1 MNRFRTKKK
10 NKEEAAATAAAAA
23 AAASAASFTRAST
36 EENHSFMGFRRNK
49 KAPEEVKEEIDLS
62 SALPATDDFRTSLLM
77 TGLSARFSMLREQ
90 DDPNTKIGK
99 ALDDS
104 VLFPSGSTSAA
115 AKRQS
120 RMMMDFGGFRGLDDI
135 AEVES
140 IRGMRPP
147 PFMRTHSF
155 ASDTDSLGDSIMN
168 RTRPTDGNNLFGG
181 RQKIYRIPAGA
192 VSSKSLA
199 EGGMGGRALY
209 DDDVALSEFQK
220 LRQEKKDQFLQ
231 YGYTSDE
238 GASAN
243 VNSLLLSADSYEATS
258 PYTRSESPSPIDYN
272 LRRETSSTTSS
283 GGARNSTAATSVV
296 SQSGGLAS
304 SLGKDWQSPSLTQSS
319 LSNTSLAEGRSEKNE
334 KNDGTHVPVERT
346 TTMRIRR
353 LYEQGLNQD
362 MHEQQN
368 SALSRID
375 TLSGKRMLRSKTPDL
390 NASASPSPTPSFGF
404 KDSLSNSN
412 STNNSPSMGT
422 VTSTLERLERR
433 QALAKSS
440 STNLRSISPPMSG
453 SSIGSPLPGTISART
468 SSEGLS
474 GLNMVGLGLNRKT
487 SAAGSIAGSGPTN
500 PPLSPPISE
509 SGVSS
514 SVRGSGEIP
523 GSFPLPLMA
532 IQPNDMGKATA
543 MGMFQK
549 PTLPYDES
557 RFAQRQ
563 LQLQQGRETP
573 TESVRSDSKLQQSF
587 LFDGDDD
594 DESNYDDNESQRSG
608 KSGKS
613 VKSSS
618 TQQDAVRPQVVLQRP
633 SDADHPAF
641 RQQTSPAIIP
651 EEPEIPTTMVTADEP
666 SSDAN
671 MSSGEPVD
679 SPTLG
684 PGGGLSGMVLQHLRS
699 TSNASSV
706 YSMVSPQNSGFE
718 GVTHTNHLNFDF
730 GDSVAGSRSNTDH
743 LDLKLSHPWDDS
755 NNWTASIY
763 SSISTSESYLSSDK
777 KIEAPLPPL
786 PSAPPPP
793 VPSTTAAS
801 TPTQAPPTPRAPA
814 AAVPTE
820 PTRRA
825 PSLRSVSSRSRVTN
839 SIADSNRS
847 SAHTDNIPGEN
858 EEDDF
863 ASQLAS
869 ARRRVQERL
878 TTYAESE
885 SSRSN
890 SPQLLASEPS
900 PMMSSFQHLP
910 SLSHNQSQSQTHPQ
924 APPTSSI
931 KSNPL
936 GILRAKSSR
945 GSLLD
950 RTRDAAPSAPP
961 VPSPSLPK
969 MLGLGASTMS
979 TAPSPS
985 KQSFEQSSF
994 GEPSAPPAV
1003 ESAPVHNVQTSFSS
1017 APRSSTSTEA
1027 EYADDDEA
1035 DRSASANG
1043 SVSESSNAM
1052 HPGLLA
1058 FRNARRQ
1065 LQKRK
1070 EIETLGRHGDAERS
1084 SSATP
1089 PPMPGAMS
1097 SSPAHSRSPPRQRR
1111 PTVSA
1116 KQPPPLSYQQRD
1128 PSLESRD
1135 GRSSSNGMRSRSGSR
1150 TGADMRDRSGSEA
1163 SNNGF
1168 SRHAPP
1174 PRIRTTNP
1182 ANGQSRYDERSQPS
1196 SPITSS
1202 GPGPSAN
1209 PSHNPNHLGA
1219 LPARP
1224 GMMPGRSPGLP
1235 GTDIR
1240 RSPHM
1245 PPQGYPNGSGNSNN
1259 LSVQTAMGGRS
1270 PSGGN
1275 GFNGSAQP
1283 SPISPLGS
1291 AGLPPFFPGGS
1302 NGDRS
1307 GPPTP
1312 TGIPR
1317 MMQQQRPG
1325 APSYSTTSSSLNE
1338 SMKRTVRKNE
1348 ISEPT
1353 FVMSTS
1359 RVPTMSLAPQQQPGL
1374 SQSTSAPEM
1383 DGANGG
1389 STSGSRA
1396 RSNSRAAHPGPLAA
1410 SSTFVPPLPPI
1421 NPLRKQSGSR
1431 GPRGMLNGFR
1441 RTNTNDS
1448 NGDEMDTMSAL
1459 KMPSLN
1465 VSASTSNLHGS
1476 GGGDTEDRRPAL
1488 RKQASEASGMHSRLN
1503 QQRMDLPGGMI

>member
-10 NKEEAAATAAAAA
+10 NKEEAAAAAAAA
-23 AAASAASFTRAST
+23 AAASAAAAAPVTRASSSD
-36 EENHSFMGFRRNK
+36 ENHSFMGFRRTK

-90 DDPNTKIGK
+90 DDPSTKIGK

-104 VLFPSGSTSAA
+104 VLFPAGSTSAA

-120 RMMMDFGGFRGLDDI
+120 RMMMDFAGFRGLDDI

-147 PFMRTHSF
+147 PFLRTHSF

-192 VSSKSLA
+192 TSAKSVA
-199 EGGMGGRALY
+199 DGGMGGRALY
-209 DDDVALSEFQK
+209 DDDVALSQFQK

-231 YGYTSDE
+231 YGDDGDD
-238 GASAN
+238 GAPPANGNGSA
-243 VNSLLLSADSYEATS
+243 LLLSADAYEAAS

-283 GGARNSTAATSVV
+283 GGARNSTAATSVA
-296 SQSGGLAS
+296 SQPGGLAA
-304 SLGKDWQSPSLTQSS
+304 S
-319 LSNTSLAEGRSEKNE
+319 LSNASLADNRHDKGDKTEKS
-334 KNDGTHVPVERT
+334 DSTHTPVERT

-375 TLSGKRMLRSKTPDL
+375 TLSGKRMLRSKTPER

-404 KDSLSNSN
+404 KDSNNVSNNVSNSGSN
-412 STNNSPSMGT
+412 PPSVGT

-440 STNLRSISPPMSG
+440 STNLRSLSPPRSG
-453 SSIGSPLPGTISART
+453 SSIGSPLPGTVSART

-487 SAAGSIAGSGPTN
+487 SAAGSVAGSGPTS

-509 SGVSS
+509 SGVS
-514 SVRGSGEIP
+514 VIGEIP
-523 GSFPLPLMA
+523 GALA
-532 IQPNDMGKATA
+532 IQPNDVGKATA
-543 MGMFQK
+543 MGMFHK

-573 TESVRSDSKLQQSF
+573 TERARSDSKLQQSF

-594 DESNYDDNESQRSG
+594 DESNYDDNASQRSG
-608 KSGKS
+608 RSGQ
-613 VKSSS
+613 S
-618 TQQDAVRPQVVLQRP
+618 THQDATRPQVVLQRP

-641 RQQTSPAIIP
+641 RQQPSPSTVPA
-651 EEPEIPTTMVTADEP
+651 EPAIPTTVVTEDEP
-666 SSDAN
+666 SSDAQTV
-671 MSSGEPVD
+671 SGEPVD

-706 YSMVSPQNSGFE
+706 YSMVSPQNSGLD
-718 GVTHTNHLNFDF
+718 GVTHTNHLNFGF
-730 GDSVAGSRSNTDH
+730 GGDSGGGSNTDQ

-763 SSISTSESYLSSDK
+763 SSFSTSESFLSDK
-777 KIEAPLPPL
+777 TADAPLPPL

-793 VPSTTAAS
+793 VPSAQAV
-801 TPTQAPPTPRAPA
+801 QAPPTPRATAPA
-814 AAVPTE
+814 E

-825 PSLRSVSSRSRVTN
+825 PSLRSVSSRSRMTA

-847 SAHTDNIPGEN
+847 SAHTDNI

-863 ASQLAS
+863 ASQLAN

-890 SPQLLASEPS
+890 SPQLLAAEPS
-900 PMMSSFQHLP
+900 PMTPSFQHLP
-910 SLSHNQSQSQTHPQ
+910 LLSQSQSQ
-924 APPTSSI
+924 APPASAGKT
-931 KSNPL
+931 NPL
-936 GILRAKSSR
+936 GMLRAKSSR
-945 GSLLD
+945 GSLLE
-950 RTRDAAPSAPP
+950 RTRDAAPVAPP

-985 KQSFEQSSF
+985 KQSFEQTSY
-994 GEPSAPPAV
+994 GEPTGSTAA
-1003 ESAPVHNVQTSFSS
+1003 EM
-1017 APRSSTSTEA
+1017 PRNSTSTDPD
-1027 EYADDDEA
+1027 YADDDDEA

-1043 SVSESSNAM
+1043 SVSESNGNAM

-1070 EIETLGRHGDAERS
+1070 ELETLGRHGDAERS
-1084 SSATP
+1084 ASATP
-1089 PPMPGAMS
+1089 PPVPVAMS
-1097 SSPAHSRSPPRQRR
+1097 ASPAHSRSPPRQRR

-1116 KQPPPLSYQQRD
+1116 KQPPPVSYQQQRD

-1150 TGADMRDRSGSEA
+1150 TGADVRDRSGSEA
-1163 SNNGF
+1163 SNNGYG
-1168 SRHAPP
+1168 RHAPP

-1182 ANGQSRYDERSQPS
+1182 ASGPSRYDERSQPS
-1196 SPITSS
+1196 SPT
-1202 GPGPSAN
+1202 SAN
-1209 PSHNPNHLGA
+1209 PSHNPHHLGA

-1245 PPQGYPNGSGNSNN
+1245 PPQGYPTGAGSGSGNGNSNN

-1270 PSGGN
+1270 VSGGN

-1283 SPISPLGS
+1283 SPVSPLGS
-1291 AGLPPFFPGGS
+1291 AGLPPF
-1302 NGDRS
+1302 GDRS
-1307 GPPTP
+1307 GPSTP

-1317 MMQQQRPG
+1317 MMQPPQQRPG
-1325 APSYSTTSSSLNE
+1325 APSYSTTSSSLSE
-1338 SMKRTVRKNE
+1338 SMKRTVRKTE

-1359 RVPTMSLAPQQQPGL
+1359 RVPTMSL
-1374 SQSTSAPEM
+1374 SQSTSAPEI
-1383 DGANGG
+1383 DGATGP
-1389 STSGSRA
+1389 GSRA
-1396 RSNSRAAHPGPLAA
+1396 RTNSRPVHPSALPSAP
-1410 SSTFVPPLPPI
+1410 FVPPLPPI
-1421 NPLRKQSGSR
+1421 NPLRKQPGSR
-1431 GPRGMLNGFR
+1431 GPRGILNGFR
-1441 RTNTNDS
+1441 RTHTTDAS
-1448 NGDEMDTMSAL
+1448 GDELDTMSAL
-1459 KMPSLN
+1459 TMPSLN
-1465 VSASTSNLHGS
+1465 SSASTSNLHGS
-1476 GGGDTEDRRPAL
+1476 GGGGDGEDRRPAL
-1488 RKQASEASGMHSRLN
+1488 RKQASEASGMHSRLK
-1503 QQRMDLPGGMI
+1503 QRMDLPGGMI